1 MRISRFERAQLQR
14 LLKKS
19 EKQTCRRL
27 KPTPTYKNKRLER
40 GPEGPHY
47 PNVAFFRSLWS
58 RVLSKLPMNNSK
70 EAVEH
75 YLSRKR
81 DSASFR

>member
-47 PNVAFFRSLWS
+47 PNVAFFRSL
-58 RVLSKLPMNNSK
+58 
-70 EAVEH
+70 
-75 YLSRKR
+75 
-81 DSASFR
+81 